1 MYWLKICKAWVRS
14 QLRWAW
20 NWLKLKVTS
29 SNVLRI
35 IIHWLSARRDV
46 GLTQGSLI
54 PKEHSH
60 IMEARSGQNHDHT
73 IATQVNFNSTVAN
86 IMDLLCIFVIIII
99 FSNMSYFRFWHY
111 TNTFFIHTTS
121 YFPVVLRIIFLMYI
135 ENYFFFGP
143 RIIFRGITNLFF
155 WPTMLCGPCSWRGLV
170 RVFPRYDYVRQVDH
184 IRSYWNPKRKLGVA
198 THFSE
203 ITALQSLKRHFLEKW

>member
-1 MYWLKICKAWVRS
+1 
-14 QLRWAW
+14 
-20 NWLKLKVTS
+20 
-29 SNVLRI
+29 
-35 IIHWLSARRDV
+35 
-46 GLTQGSLI
+46 
-54 PKEHSH
+54 
-60 IMEARSGQNHDHT
+60 MEARSGQNHDNT

-121 YFPVVLRIIFLMYI
+121 YFPVVLRIIFVMYI

-155 WPTMLCGPCSWRGLV
+155 GLQWFAGLV
-170 RVFPRYDYVRQVDH
+170 VEGDWFESFPDMTMWD
-184 IRSYWNPKRKLGVA
+184 K
-198 THFSE
+198 
-203 ITALQSLKRHFLEKW
+203 